1 MYNDPP
7 VPVETFAIEQDK
19 MIYTFV
25 DESTT
30 EEARHAPA
38 TAIPPQNF
46 QELSQ

>member
-30 EEARHAPA
+30 EEARHAM
-38 TAIPPQNF
+38 PPRRPYPRNI
-46 QELSQ
+46 